1 MGTVEGSFD
10 IPPYVTD
17 ATKRLLGLL
26 GIRRLFEPQYLALS
40 RGVERGVNLV
50 VASPTGSGKTLISLI
65 AIANRLLSV
74 GGKAYYLVPL
84 KSVAQEKYS
93 DFRVLESMGLRVKIS
108 VGDFREGHPD
118 AEVIIAT
125 YEKLDSLLRSQP
137 SIVREASVVVV
148 DEIHNVSEPKRG
160 PALESIITRLL
171 HAGETQ
177 IIGLSA
183 TVPNVDEIAGWIG
196 GEAVVSSWRPVPLR
210 EYVFKGYKLY
220 SKTGSV
226 REVKREVGL
235 FDLDLAIETLQD
247 GGQVLV
253 FTSSR
258 RRAVSMARR
267 ASKRLGKYLAS
278 AKASEWA
285 AKARSSEGAPR
296 LVAEELAAMMQSGVA
311 YHHAGL
317 PPSLR
322 RIVEDAYRQ
331 GALSIVYST
340 PTLAAGVNLPARRVI
355 IDSYYRF
362 ERGVREPIRIAE
374 YKQMAGRAGRPGLDD
389 YGEAVLIAEPGDSP
403 QDLVSSYLLGLP
415 EPVESRLGGLRG
427 LRHFILGAVSAR
439 MARSK
444 RGIARLAAKTLYHKQ
459 RGVYRE
465 LLEKAISDLARW
477 GLIEV
482 EGDRVSPTPLG
493 RELAIVYLDP
503 ETIPIL
509 KSYAKSIRQDN
520 EFDLLFLIALMP
532 DMIRFPA
539 SRREESRLM
548 DEILSAS
555 PTLLSSIEW
564 LSDEDMSAVKT
575 AAVLKLWIEEAS
587 EDLIYGEWGVHSGDL
602 LAAVDTAEWIA
613 SAIARI
619 SPHIGLSGD
628 FQMSLETLASRIRYG
643 VKTELLQLVRI
654 PGVGRVRARILF
666 DNGFRSLEDL
676 SAATPQQLMRLHLI
690 GPSVARQI
698 LEYLGRIDE
707 ALSLAHKESIERRG
721 LLAFLDSD
729 TVAGEEAD

>member
-1 MGTVEGSFD
+1 M
-10 IPPYVTD
+10 
-17 ATKRLLGLL
+17 
-26 GIRRLFEPQYLALS
+26 
-40 RGVERGVNLV
+40 
-50 VASPTGSGKTLISLI
+50 
-65 AIANRLLSV
+65 
-74 GGKAYYLVPL
+74 
-84 KSVAQEKYS
+84 
-93 DFRVLESMGLRVKIS
+93 
-108 VGDFREGHPD
+108 
-118 AEVIIAT
+118 
-125 YEKLDSLLRSQP
+125 
-137 SIVREASVVVV
+137 
-148 DEIHNVSEPKRG
+148 
-160 PALESIITRLL
+160 
-171 HAGETQ
+171 
-177 IIGLSA
+177 
-183 TVPNVDEIAGWIG
+183 
-196 GEAVVSSWRPVPLR
+196 
-210 EYVFKGYKLY
+210 
-220 SKTGSV
+220 
-226 REVKREVGL
+226 
-235 FDLDLAIETLQD
+235 
-247 GGQVLV
+247 
-253 FTSSR
+253 
-258 RRAVSMARR
+258 
-267 ASKRLGKYLAS
+267 
-278 AKASEWA
+278 
-285 AKARSSEGAPR
+285 
-296 LVAEELAAMMQSGVA
+296 
-311 YHHAGL
+311 
-317 PPSLR
+317 
-322 RIVEDAYRQ
+322 
-331 GALSIVYST
+331 
-340 PTLAAGVNLPARRVI
+340 
-355 IDSYYRF
+355 
-362 ERGVREPIRIAE
+362 
-374 YKQMAGRAGRPGLDD
+374 
-389 YGEAVLIAEPGDSP
+389 
-403 QDLVSSYLLGLP
+403 
-415 EPVESRLGGLRG
+415 
-427 LRHFILGAVSAR
+427 
-439 MARSK
+439 
-444 RGIARLAAKTLYHKQ
+444 
-459 RGVYRE
+459 
-465 LLEKAISDLARW
+465 
-477 GLIEV
+477 
-482 EGDRVSPTPLG
+482 
-493 RELAIVYLDP
+493 YLDP

-619 SPHIGLSGD
+619 SPHIGLSED